1 MTEEIINNSASQLL
15 NYGVLGVFCL
25 FLIGL
30 LIFLWKHLQKREEA
44 HSERTDRFI
53 EITEKYVANEGLQ
66 TSLLADLK
74 QLIMMKLK

>member
-44 HSERTDRFI
+44 HLKRTDKFI
-53 EITEKYVANEGLQ
+53 EITEKYVANESLQ

-74 QLIMMKLK
+74 LLIMNKLK